1 MPVKS
6 YVDIFSSLLTPVV
19 AILTVY
25 IAWQQYQ
32 INNSSLKNALY
43 ERRLKV
49 FNAFTSFVAD
59 VAREG
64 KTNYQRVGQFYAEAS
79 EALFLFDS
87 KVTNKLEE
95 LYQEGVNLVYLGEQL
110 YPPDGS
116 SGLPVGVERSE
127 IVHEQ
132 AALLRYFNEQI
143 REIRELF
150 EKQMKMK

>member
-49 FNAFTSFVAD
+49 FNAFISFVVD
-59 VAREG
+59 VVREG
-64 KTNYQRVGQFYAEAS
+64 KTNYQRVSQFYTEAN
-79 EALFLFDS
+79 EAVFLFDY

-95 LYQEGVNLVYLGEQL
+95 LYQKGVDLVFLSEQL
-110 YPPDGS
+110 YPPDTS
-116 SGLPVGVERSE
+116 SGLPAGVERSE
-127 IVHEQ
+127 TVQEQ

-150 EKQMKMK
+150 KKQIKMK